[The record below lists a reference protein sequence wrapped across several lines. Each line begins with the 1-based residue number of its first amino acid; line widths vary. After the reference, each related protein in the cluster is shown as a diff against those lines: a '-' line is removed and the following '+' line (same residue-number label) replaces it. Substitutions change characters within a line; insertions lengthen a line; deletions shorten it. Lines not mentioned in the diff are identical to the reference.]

1 MKNRLNWNWGKGIVM
16 VYVLF
21 VAGMLYLVFQSKQ
34 QKLDLVVDDYYQQE
48 LKFQGQIDAAQR
60 AINAGAQPMVAV
72 NAGQFILR
80 IPGASGQAVSGILL
94 AYCAADKGRDQRMDL
109 HETTSGEWNLP
120 LSGLEKGKYVFKVQW
135 LQQGQ
140 AYYAE
145 LNFDK

>member
-48 LKFQGQIDAAQR
+48 LKFQGQIDATQR
-60 AINAGAQPMVAV
+60 AIDAGAKPV
-72 NAGQFILR
+72 ILEKDGAYMLQ
-80 IPGASGQAVSGILL
+80 IPGASGEAVSGTLL
-94 AYCAADKGRDQRMDL
+94 AYCAADKNKDQKMDL
-109 HETTSGEWNLP
+109 HQTNSGQWVLP
-120 LSGLEKGKYVFKVQW
+120 LSGLATGKYVFKVQW
-135 LQQGQ
+135 KQHEE